1 VDDFYA
7 EDEPIETIQQSRRRP
22 PDFITAPPGDDLQAL
37 QRWMLAGITGRR
49 SADPT
54 TLVKDTPGLPA
65 RDRLDIHTRGYLAK
79 LVGHLR
85 GDYPMLRAHLGDDL
99 FDLFATAYIHARPPS
114 SYSLFHL
121 GDGFPAYLE
130 HTQPP
135 NAAAGLPAA
144 IARLERAG
152 TFTLAGAQT

>member
-1 VDDFYA
+1 MSVDNLRD
-7 EDEPIETIQQSRRRP
+7 
-22 PDFITAPPGDDLQAL
+22 L
-37 QRWMLAGITGRR
+37 QRWMLAGITGR
-49 SADPT
+49 SVAPAM
-54 TLVKDTPGLPA
+54 LVKDTTPLSVQ
-65 RDRLDIHTRGYLAK
+65 DRLGIHARGYIAK

-99 FDLFATAYIHARPPS
+99 FDLFATAYIQARPPS

-121 GDGFPAYLE
+121 GDGFSDFLE
-130 HTQPP
+130 RTQPP

-152 TFTLAGAQT
+152 TFTSRRSADLTSA